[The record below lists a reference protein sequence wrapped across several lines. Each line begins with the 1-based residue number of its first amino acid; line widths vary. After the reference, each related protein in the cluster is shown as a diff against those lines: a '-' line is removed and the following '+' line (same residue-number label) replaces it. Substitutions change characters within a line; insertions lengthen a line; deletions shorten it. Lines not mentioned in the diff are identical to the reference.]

1 MTREIM
7 EASHA
12 ISEAVKLAEPG
23 VIAAYPIT
31 PQTHIVER
39 ISEYVANGETNSE
52 YIRVESEFSAISA
65 CLGASATGVRSYT
78 ATASQ
83 GLALMFEVLF
93 IVSGMRLPVCMTL
106 ANRAMSAPISI
117 WNDHQDSI
125 SARDVGWIQFY
136 AENAQECYDLTLM
149 QFKVSEDHRVLLPS
163 MVCMDGFVLT
173 HLYESM
179 NKYSKEDVD
188 EFLPKYQPFHAVLDP
203 DQPMTQGPIGFP
215 SEYMELRK
223 SQVDATD
230 NSIGVIE
237 EVFKEFSE
245 KFPVEID
252 GSRPESYKMVEE
264 YKTEDADIIF
274 VAMGSICG
282 QIKVVID
289 RLREKGERVGLAK
302 IVVYRPFPKESLKK
316 ALKNAKKVAVLE
328 RALSPGANPPVFDE
342 IRSLFYDEQEKPDIR
357 DFIVGIG
364 GRDVKLDHVERI
376 HEMTKKDMGKK
387 VEWMF

>member
-1 MTREIM
+1 MARKIM

-39 ISEYVANGETNSE
+39 ISEYVANGETKSE
-52 YIRVESEFSAISA
+52 YIRVESEFAAISA

-173 HLYESM
+173 HMYESM
-179 NKYSKEDVD
+179 NTYAKEDVD
-188 EFLPKYQPFHAVLDP
+188 DFLPEYKPLHAVLDP
-203 DQPMTQGPIGFP
+203 EQPMTQGPIGFP

-230 NSIGVIE
+230 NSIEVIE
-237 EVFKEFSE
+237 EVFKEFSG
-245 KFPVEID
+245 KFPVEIE
-252 GSRPESYKMVEE
+252 GSRPESYSTVEE
-264 YKTEDADIIF
+264 YRTDDAEIIF

-282 QIKVVID
+282 QIKVIID
-289 RLREKGERVGLAK
+289 RLREKGERVGLAR
-302 IVVYRPFPKESLKK
+302 IVVYRPFPKEALKK
-316 ALKNAKKVAVLE
+316 ALKNANKVAVLE
-328 RALSPGANPPVFDE
+328 RALSPGANSPVFDE
-342 IRSLFYDEQEKPDIR
+342 IRSLFYDETKRPDIR

-364 GRDVKLDHVERI
+364 GRDVKLDHVEKI
-376 HEMTKKDMGKK
+376 HKMTKQDMGKN

>member
-1 MTREIM
+1 M

-39 ISEYVANGETNSE
+39 ISEYVADGETRSE
-52 YIRVESEFSAISA
+52 YIRVESEFGAISA

-93 IVSGMRLPVCMTL
+93 VVSGMRLPVCMTL

-125 SARDVGWIQFY
+125 SVRDIGWMQFY

-149 QFKVSEDHRVLLPS
+149 QFRISEDHRVLLPS

-179 NKYSKEDVD
+179 NTYPREEVND
-188 EFLPKYQPFHAVLDP
+188 FLPTYKPFHAVLDP
-203 DQPMTQGPIGFP
+203 EQPLTQGPIGFP

-223 SQVDATD
+223 SQVDATE
-230 NSIGVIE
+230 NSIDVIE
-237 EVFKEFSE
+237 EVFKEFS
-245 KFPVEID
+245 KRFPVKIK
-252 GSRPESYKMVEE
+252 GSRPESYSMVEE
-264 YKTEDADIIF
+264 YMTDDAEIIF

-282 QIKVVID
+282 QIKVIVD
-289 RLREKGERVGLAK
+289 RLREKGEKAGLAK
-302 IVVYRPFPKESLKK
+302 IVVYRPFPEEALKK
-316 ALKNAKKVAVLE
+316 ALKKAEKIAVLE
-328 RALSPGANPPVFDE
+328 RALSPGANSPIFDE
-342 IRSLFYDEQEKPDIR
+342 IRSLFYDEAERPDIR
-357 DFIVGIG
+357 NFIVGIG
-364 GRDVKLDHVERI
+364 GRDVRLDHVEKI
-376 HEMTKKDMGKK
+376 HDMTKRDKGRK

>member
-1 MTREIM
+1 MTRKIM

-39 ISEYVANGETNSE
+39 ISEYVANGETGSE

-83 GLALMFEVLF
+83 GLALMFEILF

-179 NKYSKEDVD
+179 NTYAKEDVD
-188 EFLPKYQPFHAVLDP
+188 EFLPAYKPLHAVLDP
-203 DQPMTQGPIGFP
+203 KQPMTQGPIGFP

-223 SQVDATD
+223 SQVDATE
-230 NSIGVIE
+230 NSIEVIE

-245 KFPVEID
+245 RFPVEIN
-252 GSRPESYKMVEE
+252 GSRPELYSMVEE
-264 YKTEDADIIF
+264 YRTDDAEIIF

-282 QIKVVID
+282 QIKVVVD
-289 RLREKGERVGLAK
+289 KLREKGERVGLAK
-302 IVVYRPFPKESLKK
+302 IVVYRPFPKEALKK
-316 ALKNAKKVAVLE
+316 ALKNARRVAVLE
-328 RALSPGANPPVFDE
+328 RAVSPGANPPVFDE
-342 IRSLFYDEQEKPDIR
+342 IRSLFYDERKRPDIR

-364 GRDVKLDHVERI
+364 GRDVKLDHVEKM
-376 HEMTKKDMGKK
+376 HEMTKKDRGKK